1 MRRITFF
8 ALIIMFSFIGK
19 SFAIDVPPP
28 PIDIDISNSNFEV
41 IDSTQFRIRQLIA
54 SDYPDSYWVDF
65 LWNADQLSFEPTNV
79 GEETSTHGKHR
90 VAIVDKS
97 GKYYSDPVAAMNDI
111 ASWCGTPS
119 ETNTCLLKILPGI
132 YQISRALIMTEYVDI
147 EGSGEG
153 VTKII
158 GFNSPIMNCSP
169 NAEMRALTIELS
181 STEHAEAIICN
192 PTAIGGV
199 DDDDLDA
206 RFTNVTLIVSGGSGY
221 NNGFVSIDPGFLNP
235 PRKDLKLTN
244 VTISVSGN
252 GEQNS
257 GIYTELTKVIMENVT
272 ITVSGGQSNVGLFV
286 ISSAIVKNSTIKA
299 PTAIDSGSSGHL
311 WTRLFITS
319 TLLDGSVKGT
329 GSITCAGVYDE
340 NFTFYANTC
349 P

>member
-97 GKYYSDPVAAMNDI
+97 GKYYSDPV
-111 ASWCGTPS
+111 
-119 ETNTCLLKILPGI
+119 